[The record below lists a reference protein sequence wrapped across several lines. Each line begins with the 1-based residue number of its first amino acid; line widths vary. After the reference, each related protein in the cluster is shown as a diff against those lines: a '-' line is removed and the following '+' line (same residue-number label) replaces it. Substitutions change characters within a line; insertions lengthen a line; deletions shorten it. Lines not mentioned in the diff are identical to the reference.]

1 MAGPP
6 SVEPAFP
13 TEALALEHFNE
24 STLSEAI
31 RWINNQNSQPAT
43 ATANP
48 GTENAAHTPTPATK
62 AATTFIA
69 AHTTEDT
76 DVCLLDECPI
86 CLDNYIDD
94 TCVRIIGIQ
103 GCTHRI
109 GLACLREMLRRNPNQ
124 EKRCPLCRTIWIAE
138 ATAPRRPTQL
148 YTGMPSSGL
157 DTLQGLQLY
166 LGQTLHTQDRRMAR
180 VIPPDPRPYNG
191 AEEVRSSART
201 ADEEQGQSLRQQ
213 MDAPHDSSTRARA
226 AEIALQENY
235 AAEARSFENFNQEL
249 ESIRQR
255 AHGTS
260 LRGRRSGRGR
270 RPDRRSSRSPTSRL
284 LNRLRSGSG
293 DHASGHEPLAESE
306 IIRPTPLENQRTQ
319 VETQRL
325 RAPVANTLLADIAAR
340 ANFRTNPA
348 LQRSLSTRS
357 TRSTSPAHPPRASSL
372 RETSAQVHSTS
383 PGLSDFGIAA
393 SQLPTP
399 CETACTLAQN
409 ATASVQS
416 AAPTIIGF
424 PSTQQLNARIAALD
438 AREVRLAR
446 REVELVLRE
455 AELTIREGR
464 LLHPTFVAEILG
476 NQRRRQMDVM
486 DRLLEQQ
493 NDLLEA
499 LRRGPES

>member
-1 MAGPP
+1 
-6 SVEPAFP
+6 
-13 TEALALEHFNE
+13 
-24 STLSEAI
+24 
-31 RWINNQNSQPAT
+31 
-43 ATANP
+43 
-48 GTENAAHTPTPATK
+48 
-62 AATTFIA
+62 
-69 AHTTEDT
+69 
-76 DVCLLDECPI
+76 
-86 CLDNYIDD
+86 
-94 TCVRIIGIQ
+94 
-103 GCTHRI
+103 
-109 GLACLREMLRRNPNQ
+109 
-124 EKRCPLCRTIWIAE
+124 
-138 ATAPRRPTQL
+138 
-148 YTGMPSSGL
+148 
-157 DTLQGLQLY
+157 
-166 LGQTLHTQDRRMAR
+166 MAR

-270 RPDRRSSRSPTSRL
+270 RPDRRSSRSTDPAHELADPANRVDEGPTSRL